1 MASELPK
8 EKRNA
13 VLGRLWPKCKTQGFG
28 GDITPQEN
36 SRKIIRKPNEVGC
49 E

>member
-13 VLGRLWPKCKTQGFG
+13 VLGRLCPKCKTQGFG

>member
-1 MASELPK
+1 MTSKLPK
-8 EKRNA
+8 AKRIA
-13 VLGRLWPKCKTQGFG
+13 VWGRLCPKCKTQGFG

-36 SRKIIRKPNEVGC
+36 SRKIIRKPNEAGC